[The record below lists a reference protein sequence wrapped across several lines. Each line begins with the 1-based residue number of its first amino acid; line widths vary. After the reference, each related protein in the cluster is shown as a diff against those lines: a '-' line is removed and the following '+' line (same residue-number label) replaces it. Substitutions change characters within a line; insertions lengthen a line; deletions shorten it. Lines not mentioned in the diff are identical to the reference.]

1 MTATAKR
8 IVTMGLASL
17 KVGESV
23 AKGNTGDTG
32 VMPVSGMAQ
41 QGNVYRDSFNFTT
54 EDPDINELFCEE
66 NDTPLDVV
74 GTLGKS
80 EISFDIVNPSVD
92 DCEKWGYGTKD
103 LTGDKQKLTAPKSW
117 SAIEKAIEVTP
128 TKGYKID
135 VPRANIVASMTGGG
149 KKSEPMLL
157 HVVATV
163 MVPLDAS
170 GVEHDPI
177 IYTEI

>member
-8 IVTMGLASL
+8 VVTMGLNSL

-32 VMPVSGMAQ
+32 LMPSTMTQ
-41 QGNVYRDSFNFTT
+41 QGNVYRDSMSFMT
-54 EDPDINELFCEE
+54 EDPEINEVYCEE
-66 NDTPLDVV
+66 NDTPLAVV

-80 EISFDIVNPSVD
+80 ELAFDIVNPSVE

-103 LTGDKQKLTAPKSW
+103 LTGDKQALKAPKTW
-117 SAIEKAIEVTP
+117 VAVEKAIEVNP
-128 TKGYKID
+128 TVGYKMEI
-135 VPRANIVASMTGGG
+135 PRANIVASMTGGG

-163 MVPLDAS
+163 MIPLDAS
-170 GVEHDPI
+170 NVEHDPI